1 MLELPSKTAG
11 LVEMEKLMPIDIL
24 LVEDNPADIELTRI
38 AFKDARAANVL
49 HVVEDGQEAL
59 DFVFKRPPYEK
70 SKTPDIILL
79 DINLPQ
85 LNGIQVLESLKS
97 DARYRMIPIIML
109 TSSSAERDVLSSY
122 SHHAN
127 SYITKP
133 VNFDKFIEVARQ
145 IEQFWF
151 TVVKLPSNS
160 VD

>member
-1 MLELPSKTAG
+1 MPESPVKTAR
-11 LVEMEKLMPIDIL
+11 LQVMENLMPIDIL

-38 AFKDARAANVL
+38 AFKEARVANVL
-49 HVVEDGQEAL
+49 HVAEDGQEAL
-59 DFVFKRPPYEK
+59 DYVFKRPPYEN

-85 LNGIQVLESLKS
+85 LNGIQVLESLKT
-97 DARYRMIPIIML
+97 DAKYRTIPIIML

-133 VNFDKFIEVARQ
+133 VSFDKFLDVARQ
-145 IEQFWF
+145 IEEFWL
-151 TVVKLPSNS
+151 TVVKLPSNTT
-160 VD
+160 D